1 MKFLFQFLFLIFVN
15 TVTNGQIDEEEI
27 DLNTIFPESVMS
39 PPDGC
44 LAPVM
49 TNVSV
54 LQFSTYAEAQ
64 VSIYPAHLATTIYY
78 KIAGSGEEYLTA
90 TVSEK
95 GESMIY
101 KLDKEK
107 PYVIAVRNLCG
118 KITEI
123 GIIDATTEF
132 EGVVTVSEKLHYE
145 LNRYLKEE
153 PTTKLTDFLRNLTT
167 VSLFERVSFVQ
178 RFFFKGTPLID
189 FAPIKIPEISV
200 PSVCF
205 CNSIITTQLAIP
217 AALQF
222 VSSGSGNVEA
232 FTQSTSGGN
241 PNPQGSNGS
250 NNNGTNSRKWH
261 WLNNKGP
268 GKYHQAWTEGF
279 KAKFPV
285 NHEAHVGWDRQETSG
300 ISSQKSYIRTT
311 LICLDGDELP
321 AECGCEKDI
330 EFGYRYDTRVTAHAH
345 LVSGTIG
352 TKKAWAQAEDMYTVV
367 FEDESLPLDERYQVL
382 DMGVVRSASACDW
395 SVNPDFWTNKATL
408 LADAAKLYLAYSATQ
423 NVQAGQQPSQ
433 TQQDAL
439 TNSITSFASTLGTAF
454 TTPVTLS
461 TGCNNDDDKFG
472 GVFRQSIQKT
482 FKPNATITLTMS
494 SYDKISSG
502 GRRAWHSHGR
512 VLSGHFL
519 TGVVKPNAYDNTP
532 VHCCSPKL
540 GMWLVGHCG
549 GSTTEDQLKV
559 EAADLLYH
567 NGIVNLINTPA
578 GISVV
583 DDFGYTVQASSLEQ
597 CNQIVVNPTVSGGR
611 SNESEIKNDVKISNV
626 QIYDV
631 NGRLVKSFQWSGGFS
646 NSDLIRLKDRHSNLQ
661 AGIYFVLVDNGN
673 GRENH
678 KLFIY

>member
-44 LAPVM
+44 LAPVV

-95 GESMIY
+95 GESTIY
-101 KLDKEK
+101 KLGKEK

-167 VSLFERVSFVQ
+167 VSLFERVSFLQ

-232 FTQSTSGGN
+232 FTQNTSGGN
-241 PNPQGSNGS
+241 PNPQGGNGS

-285 NHEAHVGWDRQETSG
+285 NHEAHVGWDRPETSG

-423 NVQAGQQPSQ
+423 NVQAGLPSQ

-502 GRRAWHSHGR
+502 GRRSWHSHGR

-597 CNQIVVNPTVSGGR
+597 CNQIVINPTVSGGR
-611 SNESEIKNDVKISNV
+611 SNESEIKKDVKTSNV

-631 NGRLVKSFQWSGGFS
+631 NGRLVKSFQWSGVFT

-661 AGIYFVLVDNGN
+661 AGIYFVLVDNVN